1 MYTETEGIILRQTKT
16 LNGRRMITLFSKKY
30 GKIGAGTSLSERGKN
45 RSSLAIRPFCRG
57 RYELFK
63 NRDTYNINSA
73 ETVESYYSIGEDV
86 DKYMEAAR
94 ILELTDAMLGE
105 DQPQPALY
113 DLLCQYLSMMAE
125 RRTGFSTLGT
135 AYELKA
141 LKILGSGVN
150 VKRCARCGGEKTDKG
165 CVLSV
170 TEGGLVC
177 GGCAKEQDGSD
188 PLIFT
193 AGDDILSVIGYIN
206 DHPLKSLEKLVLQPS
221 VEGRLRTFLGAY
233 ISYHLGIDRLKSD
246 SLLPQ

>member
-63 NRDTYNINSA
+63 NRDTYNINGA

-125 RRTGFSTLGT
+125 R
-135 AYELKA
+135 
-141 LKILGSGVN
+141 
-150 VKRCARCGGEKTDKG
+150 
-165 CVLSV
+165 
-170 TEGGLVC
+170 
-177 GGCAKEQDGSD
+177 EQ
-188 PLIFT
+188 P
-193 AGDDILSVIGYIN
+193 
-206 DHPLKSLEKLVLQPS
+206 
-221 VEGRLRTFLGAY
+221 
-233 ISYHLGIDRLKSD
+233 
-246 SLLPQ
+246 